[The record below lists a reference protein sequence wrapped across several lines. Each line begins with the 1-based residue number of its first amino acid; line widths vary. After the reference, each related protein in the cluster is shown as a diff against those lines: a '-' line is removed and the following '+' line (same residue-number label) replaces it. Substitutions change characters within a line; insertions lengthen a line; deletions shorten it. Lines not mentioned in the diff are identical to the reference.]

1 MIQFYKEKKMK
12 KFLIALNIIV
22 WSIVCAEVAYSAETK
37 QVCHDVKNAK
47 TGKVVNQCK
56 TIKVHK
62 MFEGTKVPTPAPK
75 APAAKKPAAKPAKK

>member
-1 MIQFYKEKKMK
+1 MK
-12 KFLIALNIIV
+12 KFLIVLNIII
-22 WSIVCAEVAYSAETK
+22 WSVVAVEVAYSAETK

-75 APAAKKPAAKPAKK
+75 PAAKPAAKKPVAKKK

>member
-1 MIQFYKEKKMK
+1 MK
-12 KFLIALNIIV
+12 KFLIALNIVV

-37 QVCHDVKNAK
+37 QVCHD
-47 TGKVVNQCK
+47 KVVKGKTINQCK

-75 APAAKKPAAKPAKK
+75 PAAKPAAKKAPAKKK